1 MKIYIRNV
9 EQVSQFSAVRDE
21 SVALLGRDILLRY
34 RNILAQNRYQQ
45 LPYMVGGLVLRKTKN
60 EKQDWWAAYI
70 YFIFKFQNISK
81 IILTSPYIAKKKSF
95 LFLLLVYKKV
105 TFFSFF

>member
-34 RNILAQNRYQQ
+34 RNILA
-45 LPYMVGGLVLRKTKN
+45 
-60 EKQDWWAAYI
+60 
-70 YFIFKFQNISK
+70 
-81 IILTSPYIAKKKSF
+81 
-95 LFLLLVYKKV
+95 
-105 TFFSFF
+105 

>member
-60 EKQDWWAAYI
+60 EKQDWWAAYN
-70 YFIFKFQNISK
+70 KSARQKHQGKEQQNKQSK
-81 IILTSPYIAKKKSF
+81 G
-95 LFLLLVYKKV
+95 
-105 TFFSFF
+105 